1 MIQHQP
7 LTPDTFP
14 EEIKAFL
21 GTIHSLAYPRQGYTS
36 DLAIVSG
43 ERGTYVVKRSPGE
56 QYSKW
61 LAQEYRVLQALRGLP
76 LPLPQPH
83 LFLQQMRAETPE
95 SWLVMSYLPGESLK
109 VLAQNEPDQ
118 TTKRQM
124 LRAVGQTLAVLHHQ
138 PVPAALRH
146 ASQEPW
152 LDALLKQARYN
163 LQHYKTDG
171 NAALLDFL
179 ERHRPASVAPALI
192 HGDFTVDNVLLL
204 DGKVSGIIDWALG
217 AYGDPRY
224 DLALAIRPKA
234 RIYDAPEDVQAFLDG
249 YGTSGLSQEEY
260 DYFIGLYEFF

>member
-7 LTPDTFP
+7 LTPDAFP

-21 GTIHSLAYPRQGYTS
+21 GTIHGLAYPRQGYTS

-56 QYSKW
+56 QYSQW

-76 LPLPQPH
+76 LPLPQPYQ
-83 LFLQQMRAETPE
+83 FLQQRRAATPE
-95 SWLVMSYLPGESLK
+95 SWLVMSYLPGKSLK
-109 VLAQNEPDQ
+109 MLAQNEPDQ
-118 TTKRQM
+118 TAKRRM
-124 LRAVGQTLAVLHHQ
+124 LHTVGQTLAVLHQQ

-146 ASQEPW
+146 ASQGSW
-152 LDALLKQARYN
+152 LACMLKRARYHW
-163 LQHYKTDG
+163 QHYKTDG
-171 NAALLDFL
+171 NAGLLAHL
-179 ERHRPASVAPALI
+179 EKHRPAPVPPALI

-234 RIYDAPEDVQAFLDG
+234 GIFDTPEDVQAFLDG
-249 YGTSGLSQEEY
+249 YGTSGLSQQEY